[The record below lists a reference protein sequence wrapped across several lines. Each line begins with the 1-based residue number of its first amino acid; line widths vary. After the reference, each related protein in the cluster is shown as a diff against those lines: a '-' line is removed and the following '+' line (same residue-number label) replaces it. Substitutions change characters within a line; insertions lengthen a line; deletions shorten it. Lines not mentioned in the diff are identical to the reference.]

1 MRPQMMI
8 DSTSVLSEE
17 LKNFQDIADRIKPS
31 TADIPALEGV
41 DVYGETL
48 PLRGA
53 GGGDHIIYVDFQ
65 KRYDLQA
72 RIERAETQGRADI
85 VENLKACRK
94 MAGIVLLDVS
104 GHHLTDAILA
114 AMLHQAFL
122 VGSLYELDMFG
133 HITKHLFENLNT
145 RFYDSSSLHKYTT
158 MIYGEISEDST
169 FRFLSAAHPAP
180 VVFSHK
186 LDRFMPVSQEL
197 CTSFPPI
204 GTLPSNNIIDRRKK
218 QSTLGFKDQ
227 YQLNEWK
234 LMGTGDILLL
244 YTDGLSEHMKDN
256 ERYFPERLERKVLEL
271 KHKRARQIFEGIK
284 TDVLNFAEA
293 ADDISFVVIKRA

>member
-1 MRPQMMI
+1 
-8 DSTSVLSEE
+8 
-17 LKNFQDIADRIKPS
+17 IADRIKPT
-31 TADIPALEGV
+31 TADIPALQGV

-65 KRYDLQA
+65 KRYDLQE

-94 MAGIVLLDVS
+94 MAGIVHLDVS
-104 GHHLTDAILA
+104 
-114 AMLHQAFL
+114 
-122 VGSLYELDMFG
+122 
-133 HITKHLFENLNT
+133 
-145 RFYDSSSLHKYTT
+145 
-158 MIYGEISEDST
+158 
-169 FRFLSAAHPAP
+169 
-180 VVFSHK
+180 
-186 LDRFMPVSQEL
+186 VSQEL

-204 GTLPSNNIIDRRKK
+204 GTHPSNNIIDRRKK

-256 ERYFPERLERKVLEL
+256 ERYFPEQLERKVRKL
-271 KHKRARQIFEGIK
+271 KHKR
-284 TDVLNFAEA
+284 
-293 ADDISFVVIKRA
+293 